1 MLMFRQ
7 IRPGDCVRAAGMLA
21 LLCAPLSAFA
31 AKTGGPVSAAYS
43 RAELLLDDLRSVP
56 TYELGPKQYLL
67 VIGAFEKVAKANPKH
82 PKNEH
87 GLLVTG
93 ELYEE
98 LSERFKDPSYRDK
111 AVSAYRALA
120 ARFLKSPF
128 RSKALASLR
137 GMGIEI
143 PTKLK
148 AGPEPA
154 PVKETGGKVPLP
166 VEFRSTERRTG
177 RLAVLR
183 RIRHWSQKDY
193 TRVVIELDDATDIR
207 YDRIQGPERL
217 FFDFI
222 GARLDP
228 TLRPNSTIKIEDG
241 LVQRVRAGQN
251 HREVARVVF
260 DLDFQANFTT
270 SWLTNPPRLVVEMH
284 RKPQEAPAGNPVA
297 ASVPRVANKAEDEG
311 RSEADLIASVKAAE
325 EISPTPRDG
334 LAQPVSQDSALI
346 DQESEPL
353 ETGEFAGRPKVTS
366 EEIIPAFLEEADS
379 ARPMKERFEPVRV
392 EPPILTKRAVQA
404 EAPPVV
410 AESSVGQAKVD
421 LGSRQEQI
429 VLAKLVPPAAP
440 KPTAEISTLPPVLD
454 LPSPKPAKATSSGTR
469 NLIRTLGL
477 KVGKVVIDPG
487 HGGHDTGTIGTGNL
501 REKDLVNDLA
511 QRLGSLI
518 EERLGS
524 EVIYTRT
531 DDRFVP
537 LRERT
542 RIANQAQADLF
553 ISIHAN
559 SARQRSVR
567 GIETYYLNLTTDSW
581 AMAVAAR
588 ENAAAERSVHEL
600 ENLVAKI
607 TRNENLSESREFAS
621 KVQSALYGT
630 LSKQTRGLRDRGVRK
645 APMLVLMDAKMP
657 AVLAEVSF
665 LSNTTDEKLLKT
677 SAYRDKVAEAL
688 FKGISSYADTLS
700 SISEK
705 SITTAGL
712 D

>member
-1 MLMFRQ
+1 MSMFRQ

-43 RAELLLDDLRSVP
+43 HAELLLDDLRSVP
-56 TYELGPKQYLL
+56 SYELGQKQYLL
-67 VIGAFEKVAKANPKH
+67 VIGAFEKVAKTNPKH
-82 PKNEH
+82 PKNDH
-87 GLLVTG
+87 GLFVTG

-98 LSERFKDPSYRDK
+98 LSERFKNPSYRDQ
-111 AVSAYRALA
+111 AVNAFRALA
-120 ARFLKSPF
+120 ARFPKSPF
-128 RSKALASLR
+128 RSKALASLH
-137 GMGIEI
+137 GMGIDI
-143 PTKLK
+143 PTKLE

-154 PVKETGGKVPLP
+154 PVKETGGNIPLP

-193 TRVVIELDDATDIR
+193 TRVVIELDSATDIR

-217 FFDFI
+217 FFDFV

-228 TLRPNSTIKIEDG
+228 SLRPTSTIKIEDG

-284 RKPQEAPAGNPVA
+284 RRPQGAPAGNPVEE
-297 ASVPRVANKAEDEG
+297 SVPQVANKAEE
-311 RSEADLIASVKAAE
+311 RSEADLIASVKAAK
-325 EISPTPRDG
+325 EISPTPSDG
-334 LAQPVSQDSALI
+334 LAQPVSQDSASV
-346 DQESEPL
+346 DQDSDPL
-353 ETGEFAGRPKVTS
+353 ETREFSGRPRVTS
-366 EEIIPAFLEEADS
+366 EEIIPAFLEEAAS
-379 ARPMKERFEPVRV
+379 ARPMRERFEPVRV
-392 EPPILTKRAVQA
+392 EPPISTKRALEA
-404 EAPPVV
+404 EPPPVV

-421 LGSRQEQI
+421 LGSRQEQF
-429 VLAKLVPPAAP
+429 VLAKLVPPAAA
-440 KPTAEISTLPPVLD
+440 KPAAEINTLPSVLD

-487 HGGHDTGTIGTGNL
+487 HGGHDTGTIGAGKL

-542 RIANQAQADLF
+542 RLANRVQADLF

-600 ENLVAKI
+600 EDLVAKI

-630 LSKQTRGLRDRGVRK
+630 LSKQTRGLRNRGVRK

-700 SISEK
+700 SITEK

>member
-1 MLMFRQ
+1 MSMFRQ

-43 RAELLLDDLRSVP
+43 YAELLLDDLRSVP
-56 TYELGPKQYLL
+56 SYELGPKQYLL
-67 VIGAFEKVAKANPKH
+67 VIGAFEKVAKTNPKH
-82 PKNEH
+82 PKNDH
-87 GLLVTG
+87 GLFVTG

-98 LSERFKDPSYRDK
+98 LSERFKNPSHRDK
-111 AVSAYRALA
+111 AVSTFRALA
-120 ARFLKSPF
+120 ARFPNSPF
-128 RSKALASLR
+128 RSKATASLR
-137 GMGIEI
+137 GMGIDI
-143 PTKLK
+143 PTKLE

-154 PVKETGGKVPLP
+154 PVKETGGKIPLP
-166 VEFRSTERRTG
+166 VEFRSTEQRTG
-177 RLAVLR
+177 RHAVLR

-193 TRVVIELDDATDIR
+193 TRVVIELDGATDIR
-207 YDRIQGPERL
+207 YDRIRGPERL
-217 FFDFI
+217 FFDFV

-228 TLRPNSTIKIEDG
+228 SMRPTSTIEIEDG

-284 RKPQEAPAGNPVA
+284 RRPQEVPAGNPVA
-297 ASVPRVANKAEDEG
+297 APVPRVANKAEE
-311 RSEADLIASVKAAE
+311 RSEASLIASMKAVE
-325 EISPTPRDG
+325 EISPTPSDG
-334 LAQPVSQDSALI
+334 LAQPDSQESALV
-346 DQESEPL
+346 DQESEQL
-353 ETGEFAGRPKVTS
+353 ETREFSGRPRVTS
-366 EEIIPAFLEEADS
+366 EEIIPAFLEAAAS
-379 ARPMKERFEPVRV
+379 ARPMRERFEPVRV
-392 EPPILTKRAVQA
+392 EPPISTKRALEA
-404 EAPPVV
+404 EPPPVV

-421 LGSRQEQI
+421 LGLRQEQI

-440 KPTAEISTLPPVLD
+440 KPAAEINTLPSVLD

-542 RIANQAQADLF
+542 QIANQAQADLF

-607 TRNENLSESREFAS
+607 TRNENVSESREFAS

>member
-1 MLMFRQ
+1 MSIFRQ

-56 TYELGPKQYLL
+56 NYELGPKQYLL
-67 VIGAFEKVAKANPKH
+67 VIGAFEKVAKTNPKH
-82 PKNEH
+82 PKNDH
-87 GLLVTG
+87 GLFVTG

-98 LSERFKDPSYRDK
+98 LSERFKNPSHRDK

-120 ARFLKSPF
+120 ARFPKSPF
-128 RSKALASLR
+128 RSKAMASLR
-137 GMGIEI
+137 GMGIDI
-143 PTKLK
+143 PTKLE
-148 AGPEPA
+148 AGPGA
-154 PVKETGGKVPLP
+154 ATVKETGGKIPLP

-177 RLAVLR
+177 RHAVLR

-193 TRVVIELDDATDIR
+193 TRVVIELDGVTDIR
-207 YDRIQGPERL
+207 YDRIQGPERV
-217 FFDFI
+217 FFDFL

-228 TLRPNSTIKIEDG
+228 SLRPTSTIKIEDG

-260 DLDFQANFTT
+260 DIDFQANFTT

-284 RKPQEAPAGNPVA
+284 RRPQEAPAGNPVA
-297 ASVPRVANKAEDEG
+297 APVPRVANKSKE
-311 RSEADLIASVKAAE
+311 RSEADLIASVKAVE
-325 EISPTPRDG
+325 EISPTPSDG
-334 LAQPVSQDSALI
+334 LAQPDSQDSALV
-346 DQESEPL
+346 DQESDPL
-353 ETGEFAGRPKVTS
+353 ETREFSGRPRVTS
-366 EEIIPAFLEEADS
+366 EEIIPAFLEEAAS
-379 ARPMKERFEPVRV
+379 ARPMREKFEPVRV
-392 EPPILTKRAVQA
+392 EPPISTKRALEA
-404 EAPPVV
+404 EPPPVV

-421 LGSRQEQI
+421 LGLRQEQI

-440 KPTAEISTLPPVLD
+440 KPAAEINTLPSVLD

-487 HGGHDTGTIGTGNL
+487 HGGHDTGAIGAGNL

-542 RIANQAQADLF
+542 RMANRAQADLF

-567 GIETYYLNLTTDSW
+567 GIETYYLSLTTDSW

-600 ENLVAKI
+600 EDLVAKI

-621 KVQSALYGT
+621 KVQSSLYGT
-630 LSKQTRGLRDRGVRK
+630 LSKQTRGLRNRGVRK

-700 SISEK
+700 SITEK

>member
-1 MLMFRQ
+1 M
-7 IRPGDCVRAAGMLA
+7 
-21 LLCAPLSAFA
+21 
-31 AKTGGPVSAAYS
+31 
-43 RAELLLDDLRSVP
+43 
-56 TYELGPKQYLL
+56 
-67 VIGAFEKVAKANPKH
+67 
-82 PKNEH
+82 
-87 GLLVTG
+87 
-93 ELYEE
+93 
-98 LSERFKDPSYRDK
+98 
-111 AVSAYRALA
+111 
-120 ARFLKSPF
+120 
-128 RSKALASLR
+128 ASLR
-137 GMGIEI
+137 GMGIDI
-143 PTKLK
+143 PTKHE
-148 AGPEPA
+148 AAPELA
-154 PVKETGGKVPLP
+154 PVKETGGKIPLP
-166 VEFRSTERRTG
+166 VEFRSTEQRTG
-177 RLAVLR
+177 RHAVLR

-193 TRVVIELDDATDIR
+193 TRVVIELDGATDIR
-207 YDRIQGPERL
+207 YDRIRGPERL
-217 FFDFI
+217 FFDFV

-228 TLRPNSTIKIEDG
+228 SLRPTSTIKIEDG

-284 RKPQEAPAGNPVA
+284 RRPQEVPAGNPVA
-297 ASVPRVANKAEDEG
+297 APVPRVANKAEE
-311 RSEADLIASVKAAE
+311 RSEASLIASMKAVE
-325 EISPTPRDG
+325 EISPTPSDG
-334 LAQPVSQDSALI
+334 LAQPDSQESALV
-346 DQESEPL
+346 DQESEQL
-353 ETGEFAGRPKVTS
+353 ETREFSGRPRVTS
-366 EEIIPAFLEEADS
+366 EEIIPAFLEAAAS
-379 ARPMKERFEPVRV
+379 ARPMRERFEPVRV
-392 EPPILTKRAVQA
+392 EPPISTKRALEA
-404 EAPPVV
+404 EPPPVV

-421 LGSRQEQI
+421 LGLRQEQI

-440 KPTAEISTLPPVLD
+440 KPAAEINTLPSVLD

-487 HGGHDTGTIGTGNL
+487 HGGHDTGTIGTGKL

>member
-1 MLMFRQ
+1 MSMFRQ
-7 IRPGDCVRAAGMLA
+7 IRPGDCVRTAGMLA
-21 LLCAPLSAFA
+21 LLCAPLSTFA

-43 RAELLLDDLRSVP
+43 HAELLLDDLRSVP
-56 TYELGPKQYLL
+56 SYELGPKQYLL
-67 VIGAFEKVAKANPKH
+67 VIGAFEKIAKTNPKH
-82 PKNEH
+82 PKNDH
-87 GLLVTG
+87 GLFVTG

-98 LSERFKDPSYRDK
+98 LSERFKNPSYRDK
-111 AVSAYRALA
+111 AVSAFRALA
-120 ARFLKSPF
+120 ARFPKSPF
-128 RSKALASLR
+128 RSKAMASLR

-143 PTKLK
+143 PTKLE
-148 AGPEPA
+148 AGPGPA
-154 PVKETGGKVPLP
+154 PVKETGGKIPLP

-177 RLAVLR
+177 RHAVLR

-193 TRVVIELDDATDIR
+193 TRVVIELDGATDIR

-217 FFDFI
+217 FFDFV

-228 TLRPNSTIKIEDG
+228 SLRPTSTIKIEDG

-270 SWLTNPPRLVVEMH
+270 SWLTNPLRLVVEMY
-284 RKPQEAPAGNPVA
+284 RRPQEALAGNPVA
-297 ASVPRVANKAEDEG
+297 APVPRVANKAEE

-353 ETGEFAGRPKVTS
+353 ETREFGGRPRVTS

-410 AESSVGQAKVD
+410 ADSAVGQAKVD
-421 LGSRQEQI
+421 LGLRQEQI

-440 KPTAEISTLPPVLD
+440 KPAAEISTLPSVLD
-454 LPSPKPAKATSSGTR
+454 LPPPKPAKATSSGTR

-487 HGGHDTGTIGTGNL
+487 HGGHDTGTIGVGKL

-542 RIANQAQADLF
+542 RLANRVQADLF

-588 ENAAAERSVHEL
+588 ENVAAERSVHEL
-600 ENLVAKI
+600 EDLVAKI

-700 SISEK
+700 SITEK
-705 SITTAGL
+705 STTTAGL